1 MNITF
6 TLNGKSVSVDVE
18 PEKRLVD
25 VIREN
30 FELTGTK
37 AGCYAGSCGACTV
50 LVGGRLAC
58 SCLMPA
64 FTARGTEVVTI
75 EGFSRT
81 RDYADITK
89 AFAEAGYYPC
99 SYCAG
104 GRVLAVEALL
114 TRHLDPSEREILDAL
129 AGITC
134 QCADLTSLTKA
145 VGIAAFTRKTRRRG
159 RRA

>member
-6 TLNGKSVSVDVE
+6 NLNGKSVSADVE

-25 VIREN
+25 ILREN
-30 FELTGTK
+30 FQLTRTK
-37 AGCYAGSCGACTV
+37 AGCYAGSCGACSV
-50 LVGGRLAC
+50 LVGGRLSCAC
-58 SCLMPA
+58 LLPA

-75 EGFSRT
+75 EGFARS
-81 RDYADITK
+81 RDYSDIMR
-89 AFAEAGYYPC
+89 AFSEAGYRPC
-99 SYCAG
+99 GYCIG

-114 TRHLDPSEREILDAL
+114 TEHVDPSDKEILAAL

-134 QCADLTSLTKA
+134 HCADYSSLTKA